1 MTKSETKPNTLVLQ
15 TENGQ
20 TLTIVDGPEEVTI
33 RIAKDGHNR
42 GIAKLKASDWQAA
55 LSHFTKVHKSR

>member
-1 MTKSETKPNTLVLQ
+1 MSDTRKIIID

-20 TLTIVDGPEEVTI
+20 TLTLVDDGKGLTI

-42 GIAKLKASDWQAA
+42 GIAKIARSDMHDMSVW
-55 LSHFTKVHKSR
+55 LVDGLVD

>member
-1 MTKSETKPNTLVLQ
+1 MAKENTLVLP

-20 TLTIVDGPEEVTI
+20 TLTIVDGEEIVTI

-42 GIAKLKASDWQAA
+42 GIAKVKASDWQAA
-55 LSHFTKVHKSR
+55 LSHLTKVQKGRK